1 MNLLVL
7 YLLLLKASLTTFS
20 GLSSLPLV
28 REDFVARRGVLTDR
42 QLSAAVVAGRT
53 APGPNGS
60 YLVSVGYFVAG
71 VPGACAGALAV
82 MSPAFLI
89 IPLLHHVGRRADRP
103 VVRSVIECVML
114 ASAGLIV
121 SATVPLARE
130 SIAGWAGV
138 LIAAGSFA
146 VLTFTRLS
154 TLWVMLASAAI
165 GLLSVW
171 N

>member
-7 YLLLLKASLTTFS
+7 YLLLLKASLTAFS

-89 IPLLHHVGRRADRP
+89 IPLLHYVGRKADRP
-103 VVRSVIECVML
+103 LVRSVIECVML

-121 SATVPLARE
+121 AATVPLARE
-130 SIAGWAGV
+130 SITAWAGV

-146 VLTFTRLS
+146 ALTFTRLS

-165 GLLSVW
+165 GLLSV
-171 N
+171 